1 MLGKQGWKLMTN
13 HDTIVSKVW
22 FMQEVM
28 IGMNDHVIFDALW
41 ALAQA
46 LGIKV
51 PAVEWPM
58 FHELDRF

>member
-13 HDTIVSKVW
+13 KDTIVSKVW

-51 PAVEWPM
+51 PTVEWPM